1 MLLRIDVS
9 SKVMGSPPKRRVR
22 AVLSRAARLVPQSR
36 IQNPKTRIE
45 VSVLFC
51 GDGAIRTL
59 NRRYRRMDAP
69 TDVLAF
75 PAESRALLGD
85 IVISVPYASRQ
96 ARRRGESPAR
106 EIDRLLLHGLLHLSG
121 YDHETDGGEMD
132 ALERKIRRRLNLAEA
147 A

>member
-1 MLLRIDVS
+1 MQVEVA
-9 SKVMGSPPKRRVR
+9 SKVSGSPPPRRVR
-22 AVLSRAARLVPQSR
+22 ALLGRAARLVPHSR
-36 IQNPKTRIE
+36 IQNPKSKIE
-45 VSVLFC
+45 ISVLFC

-59 NRRYRRMDAP
+59 NRRYRKVDAP

-75 PAESRALLGD
+75 PAQSRALLGD

-96 ARRRGESPAR
+96 ARRRGETPAS

-132 ALERKIRRRLNLAEA
+132 ALERKIRRRLHLAEA